1 MPQAATT
8 TATVA
13 VAASPSP
20 TPVMSPPATAAA
32 PIAKPSII
40 YDDEKYSATIT
51 IAPTAT
57 DSDDDPDI
65 EFLANALQS
74 HLSFNVT
81 KADSPSLSS
90 DLQSSSTSSSLESM
104 NSTISSVLSSSRTT
118 SNSKMPS
125 YMGLKSS
132 PSHNTRPFSMGGFAK
147 KITKPGLARKISL
160 AEFQKQQVFLE
171 FRTWSDESSDSD
183 DEDEDDG
190 ETQLDEEER
199 AVRDC
204 KTGDE
209 KQPKIASGHAAV
221 LLRRLKKRVERDTL
235 KAPKP
240 VLARIDTS
248 SSAKSM
254 ITIMSASVDAT
265 ESCNSSEKPRL
276 LDKIETLTKE
286 LNEARAEYVELNNR
300 YKILAGRYDEGLREN
315 ERLRSRISDHESK
328 TESRRPPGPPSGP
341 PSGPPTPVTSNGHAP
356 GAKTN
361 GPLLKSTQGVQSSG
375 RPYPT
380 SSPATPRSQA
390 LSKPA
395 AIVNAP
401 HKNHPNSKVY
411 ELCGALAYSN
421 NALKKVLAMSSG
433 AGVVN
438 IPNML
443 EKTMERPGYR
453 FEPNSITI
461 ICCSKNHDAPTIRS
475 DIFTLFGDKSSSSP
489 LTKISRDA
497 KVVQKPLC
505 IMNCVNE
512 RAASAVFE
520 ALSVHPSYQNFILI
534 LS

>member
-8 TATVA
+8 AVTVA

-20 TPVMSPPATAAA
+20 TPVMSPPATAAP

-40 YDDEKYSATIT
+40 YDDEKNSATIT

-65 EFLANALQS
+65 EFLANALQC
-74 HLSFNVT
+74 HLSFNIT

-104 NSTISSVLSSSRTT
+104 NTTSSSVLSSSRT
-118 SNSKMPS
+118 SNSKTPS

-132 PSHNTRPFSMGGFAK
+132 PSHNTTPFSMAGFVK
-147 KITKPGLARKISL
+147 KIAKPGLARKVSL

-209 KQPKIASGHAAV
+209 KQPKIASGHSAV
-221 LLRRLKKRVERDTL
+221 LLRRLKKRVERDTV

-265 ESCNSSEKPRL
+265 ESCNSSEKARL

-286 LNEARAEYVELNNR
+286 LNEARAGYVELNNR

-328 TESRRPPGPPSGP
+328 TESQRPPGPPP
-341 PSGPPTPVTSNGHAP
+341 GPPTPVTSNGHAP
-356 GAKTN
+356 GAKPD

-375 RPYPT
+375 RPYPA
-380 SSPATPRSQA
+380 SSAATPRSQA

-395 AIVNAP
+395 ATLNAP

-433 AGVVN
+433 GGVVN

-453 FEPNSITI
+453 FEPNSVTI

-475 DIFTLFGDKSSSSP
+475 DIFTLFRDKASSSP
-489 LTKISRDA
+489 LTKISRDT

>member
-8 TATVA
+8 AVTVA

-20 TPVMSPPATAAA
+20 TPLMSPPATEAA
-32 PIAKPSII
+32 PIAKSSII
-40 YDDEKYSATIT
+40 YDDEKNSATIT

-65 EFLANALQS
+65 EFLANALQC
-74 HLSFNVT
+74 HLSFNIT

-118 SNSKMPS
+118 STSKMPS
-125 YMGLKSS
+125 YLGLKSS
-132 PSHNTRPFSMGGFAK
+132 PSHNTTPFSMGGFVK
-147 KITKPGLARKISL
+147 KVAKPGLARKVSL

-171 FRTWSDESSDSD
+171 FRTWSDESSDTD

-190 ETQLDEEER
+190 ETQFDEEEQ
-199 AVRDC
+199 AVCDC

-209 KQPKIASGHAAV
+209 KQPRIASGHSAV
-221 LLRRLKKRVERDTL
+221 LLRRLKKRVEQDTL

-265 ESCNSSEKPRL
+265 ESCNSSEKARL
-276 LDKIETLTKE
+276 LDKIETLAKE
-286 LNEARAEYVELNNR
+286 LNEARAGYVELNNR
-300 YKILAGRYDEGLREN
+300 YKILAARYDEGLREN
-315 ERLRSRISDHESK
+315 EQLRSRMSNHESK
-328 TESRRPPGPPSGP
+328 IESRRPPGPPP
-341 PSGPPTPVTSNGHAP
+341 GPPTLVTSNAHVP
-356 GAKTN
+356 GAKPD

-375 RPYPT
+375 RPYPA
-380 SSPATPRSQA
+380 SSAATPRSQA

-395 AIVNAP
+395 ATLNAP
-401 HKNHPNSKVY
+401 HMNHPNSKVY

-443 EKTMERPGYR
+443 EKTIERPGYR
-453 FEPNSITI
+453 FEPNSVTI
-461 ICCSKNHDAPTIRS
+461 ICCSYV
-475 DIFTLFGDKSSSSP
+475 TLLHFQFLGWIAND
-489 LTKISRDA
+489 
-497 KVVQKPLC
+497 
-505 IMNCVNE
+505 
-512 RAASAVFE
+512 
-520 ALSVHPSYQNFILI
+520 
-534 LS
+534 